1 MVSETTL
8 LRDAI
13 GSFVAWP
20 SELITISDETAPIK
34 PTVKGKGILQEEE
47 SVASLKEA
55 SARESQQVTQ
65 QVRTVP
71 PTGPPKP
78 AGKKGGAFV
87 PRYRSTLATMV
98 DMSDLKDGALR
109 EIVMDESVFGI
120 EFKSLITIDDL
131 EEIFKHDQL
140 GVTNMHSY
148 IRLLYDRV
156 LRGTPLSNRFRFVSS
171 AHCSGMA
178 IASEPESVRQR
189 LVDRFMSTGNTESL
203 HLWAYNTRPV
213 GAHWLLLAINPIR
226 EVVYY
231 LNSVNG
237 EWTNYQAMKDI
248 VDLSIQV
255 FRSQRDAQ
263 VSRTKSNN
271 ITWIQVQC
279 PQQRNSYDCGYFVLR
294 YMKEILQAN
303 QLEIPL
309 TYLDEFRATAYPKLK
324 LEEIKEDLCQFYIQR
339 FFM

>member
-1 MVSETTL
+1 
-8 LRDAI
+8 
-13 GSFVAWP
+13 
-20 SELITISDETAPIK
+20 
-34 PTVKGKGILQEEE
+34 
-47 SVASLKEA
+47 
-55 SARESQQVTQ
+55 
-65 QVRTVP
+65 
-71 PTGPPKP
+71 
-78 AGKKGGAFV
+78 
-87 PRYRSTLATMV
+87 MV

-109 EIVMDESVFGI
+109 EINMDESVFGI
-120 EFKSLITIDDL
+120 EFKSHIAIDDL
-131 EEIFKHDQL
+131 EEIFTHEQL
-140 GVTNMHSY
+140 GVGNMHSY

-156 LRGTPLSNRFRFVSS
+156 LRGTVLSNRFRFVSS

-178 IASEPESVRQR
+178 IASEPESVRQL
-189 LVDRFMSTGNTESL
+189 LVDRFMSTGNSESL

-237 EWTNYQAMKDI
+237 DWTNYPAMKEI

-271 ITWIQVQC
+271 ITWIKVQC
-279 PQQRNSYDCGYFVLR
+279 PQQRNSSDCGYFVLR
-294 YMKEILQAN
+294 FMKEILQAN

-309 TYLDEFRATAYPKLK
+309 TYLDEFRAAGYPRLK
-324 LEEIKEDLCQFYIQR
+324 LEEIKEDLCHFYIKQ

>member
-1 MVSETTL
+1 
-8 LRDAI
+8 
-13 GSFVAWP
+13 
-20 SELITISDETAPIK
+20 
-34 PTVKGKGILQEEE
+34 
-47 SVASLKEA
+47 
-55 SARESQQVTQ
+55 
-65 QVRTVP
+65 
-71 PTGPPKP
+71 
-78 AGKKGGAFV
+78 
-87 PRYRSTLATMV
+87 MV
-98 DMSDLKDGALR
+98 DMSDLTDGAAR

-120 EFKSLITIDDL
+120 EFKSLITLDDL

-140 GVTNMHSY
+140 GVNNMHSY

-178 IASEPESVRQR
+178 IDSEPESVRQC
-189 LVDRFMSTGNTESL
+189 LVDRFMSTGNTECL

-237 EWTNYQAMKDI
+237 EWTNYPAMKDI

-263 VSRTKSNN
+263 VSRTKSSN
-271 ITWIQVQC
+271 ITWIQIL
-279 PQQRNSYDCGYFVLR
+279 RLVLKPSLKV
-294 YMKEILQAN
+294 Y
-303 QLEIPL
+303 QLDRFI
-309 TYLDEFRATAYPKLK
+309 TRASVNR
-324 LEEIKEDLCQFYIQR
+324 IS
-339 FFM
+339 